1 MTPTLQKS
9 MIALQICHY
18 PSTTY
23 IEQPAWGLHLTIG
36 TACLEF
42 VISSSSL
49 EAALALTRQS
59 LEVPRMVEVRAQE
72 RNVTD

>member
-1 MTPTLQKS
+1 MTPRPQKS
-9 MIALQICHY
+9 MITLQICRY

-23 IEQPAWGLHLTIG
+23 IEQLAWALHLTIG

-49 EAALALTRQS
+49 EAAFARTRQS